1 MAYLWE
7 TSVYT
12 GIFFNIQIN
21 SRNQNMG
28 FFNRRRT
35 DGATFDGQGDERRGF
50 VDVIQFNGQ
59 PDDIVWKFPYN
70 NISTAAQLVVNQSQE
85 AIFLKGGEVA
95 DIFGPGTKTLSAN
108 NIPILQ
114 KLINLPFGGNT
125 PFVAEVWFVSKTV
138 RRNLKFGTERP
149 IDIWDPLIQNSVPVR
164 AFGQYGIRISDSAV
178 FLREMVGTL
187 HLFNTEDIIEQFR
200 SDIVQALSE
209 RINNFMADEQV
220 SVVTINGKL
229 SVVSR
234 YIQDQI
240 NEEFARYGLEITNL
254 KVENINYDKNDPQVA
269 RILEGYAKA
278 KERAVQGFT
287 YQQERQFD
295 ILETAAGN
303 EGSSG
308 DTMGAG
314 MGLGLGVGIGAAF
327 NSQIQNIANR
337 AMGAGAQ
344 TSQTVTPPPPGAAPA
359 VSFHI
364 SVNGQ
369 QYGPYDMAAMQQM
382 AANGQVTPSTYVWR
396 PGMAQ
401 WIAASQCPELTP
413 LFAPPG
419 APPPPPPAPPVPPT
433 APPTSPLS

>member
-1 MAYLWE
+1 
-7 TSVYT
+7 
-12 GIFFNIQIN
+12 
-21 SRNQNMG
+21 MG
-28 FFNRRRT
+28 FFNRKRT
-35 DGATFDGQGDERRGF
+35 DGSTFDGQGAERRGF

-164 AFGQYGIRISDSAV
+164 AFGQYGIRIADSAV

-303 EGSSG
+303 EGSAG

-327 NSQIQNIANR
+327 NTQIHNLANR
-337 AMGAGAQ
+337 TMGNMEQ
-344 TSQTVTPPPPGAAPA
+344 QSQSAVPPPSAPA

-369 QYGPYDMAAMQQM
+369 QYGPYDMTAMQQM
-382 AANGQVTPSTYVWR
+382 AVNGQVTPATYVWR
-396 PGMAQ
+396 PGMSQWLPAAQ
-401 WIAASQCPELTP
+401 CSELSA
-413 LFAPPG
+413 LFAPPS
-419 APPPPPPAPPVPPT
+419 APPVPPPAPPT
-433 APPTSPLS
+433 PPTSPMQ

>member
-1 MAYLWE
+1 
-7 TSVYT
+7 
-12 GIFFNIQIN
+12 
-21 SRNQNMG
+21 MG
-28 FFNRRRT
+28 LFNRKRT
-35 DGATFDGQGDERRGF
+35 DGMTFDGQGDDRRGYI
-50 VDVIQFNGQ
+50 DVIQFNGQ
-59 PDDIVWKFPYN
+59 PDDLVWKFPYN

-125 PFVAEVWFVSKTV
+125 PFVAEVWFISKTV

-149 IDIWDPLIQNSVPVR
+149 IDIWDPMIQNSVPVR
-164 AFGQYGIRISDSAV
+164 AFGQYGIRISDSAAFV
-178 FLREMVGTL
+178 REMVGTL
-187 HLFNTEDIIEQFR
+187 HLFNTEDIIDQFR

-209 RINNFMADEQV
+209 RINNFMTEEQV

-229 SVVSR
+229 SAVSKYILEQINDEFSR
-234 YIQDQI
+234 YGI
-240 NEEFARYGLEITNL
+240 EVTNL
-254 KVENINYDKNDPQVA
+254 KVENINYDKSDPQVA

-295 ILETAAGN
+295 ILESAAAN
-303 EGSSG
+303 EGTSG

-327 NSQIQNIANR
+327 NAQINNIANH
-337 AMGAGAQ
+337 AMGSPIQGGA
-344 TSQTVTPPPPGAAPA
+344 SVPPPPSAAQT
-359 VSFHI
+359 VSFHL

-369 QYGPYDMAAMQQM
+369 QYGPYDMPAIMQM
-382 AANGQVTPSTYVWR
+382 IANRQINPETYVWR

-401 WIAASQCPELTP
+401 WMQASQCPELAP
-413 LFAPPG
+413 LFSSSAV
-419 APPPPPPAPPVPPT
+419 PPPMPPAPPI
-433 APPTSPLS
+433 S

>member
-1 MAYLWE
+1 
-7 TSVYT
+7 
-12 GIFFNIQIN
+12 
-21 SRNQNMG
+21 MG
-28 FFNRRRT
+28 LFNRKRT
-35 DGATFDGQGDERRGF
+35 DGMTFDGQGDDRRGYI
-50 VDVIQFNGQ
+50 DVIQFNGQ
-59 PDDIVWKFPYN
+59 PDDLVWKFPYN

-125 PFVAEVWFVSKTV
+125 PFVAEVWFISKTV

-149 IDIWDPLIQNSVPVR
+149 IDIWDPMIQNSVPVR
-164 AFGQYGIRISDSAV
+164 AFGQYGIRISDSAAFV
-178 FLREMVGTL
+178 REMVGTL
-187 HLFNTEDIIEQFR
+187 HLFNTEDIIDQFR

-209 RINNFMADEQV
+209 RINNFMTEEQV

-229 SVVSR
+229 SAVSKYILEQINDEFSR
-234 YIQDQI
+234 YGI
-240 NEEFARYGLEITNL
+240 EVTNL
-254 KVENINYDKNDPQVA
+254 KVENINYDKSDPQVA

-295 ILETAAGN
+295 ILESAAAN
-303 EGSSG
+303 EGTSG

-327 NSQIQNIANR
+327 NAQINNIANH
-337 AMGAGAQ
+337 AMGSPIQGGP
-344 TSQTVTPPPPGAAPA
+344 SVPPPPSAAQP
-359 VSFHI
+359 VSFHL

-369 QYGPYDMAAMQQM
+369 QYGPYDMTAIMQM
-382 AANGQVTPSTYVWR
+382 IANRQIIPETYVWR

-401 WIAASQCPELTP
+401 WMQASQCPELAP
-413 LFAPPG
+413 LFSSSAV
-419 APPPPPPAPPVPPT
+419 PPPMPPAPPI
-433 APPTSPLS
+433 S

>member
-1 MAYLWE
+1 
-7 TSVYT
+7 
-12 GIFFNIQIN
+12 
-21 SRNQNMG
+21 MG
-28 FFNRRRT
+28 FFNRKRT
-35 DGATFDGQGDERRGF
+35 DGATFDGQGDDRRDF
-50 VDVIQFNGQ
+50 IDVIKFNGE
-59 PDDIVWKFPYN
+59 PDDLVWKFPYN
-70 NISTAAQLVVNQSQE
+70 NISTAAQLIVNQSQE

-164 AFGQYGIRISDSAV
+164 AFGQYGIRISDSAA

-187 HLFNTEDIIEQFR
+187 HLFTTDDIIDQFR

-209 RINNFMADEQV
+209 RITGFMTDEQI

-229 SVVSR
+229 SAVSK
-234 YIQDQI
+234 YIQEQI
-240 NEEFARYGLEITNL
+240 NEEFERYGIEITNL
-254 KVENINYDKNDPQVA
+254 KVENINFDKNDPQVA

-308 DTMGAG
+308 DIMGAG

-327 NSQIQNIANR
+327 NSKINTIANQ
-337 AMGAGAQ
+337 AMGGNSITGA
-344 TSQTVTPPPPGAAPA
+344 TSPSTPPPPPGPSTPI
-359 VSFHI
+359 SFHL

-369 QYGPYDMAAMQQM
+369 QYGPYDMSALSAMV
-382 AANGQVTPSTYVWR
+382 ANGQLTPQTYVWR

-401 WIAASQCPELTP
+401 WIPAAQCPELLP
-413 LFAPPG
+413 LFSAPG
-419 APPPPPPAPPVPPT
+419 MPPPPPVNPVN
-433 APPTSPLS
+433 

>member
-1 MAYLWE
+1 
-7 TSVYT
+7 
-12 GIFFNIQIN
+12 
-21 SRNQNMG
+21 MG
-28 FFNRRRT
+28 FFNRKRT
-35 DGATFDGQGDERRGF
+35 DGYTYDGQGEDRRGF
-50 VDVIQFNGQ
+50 IDVIQFNGD
-59 PDDIVWKFPYN
+59 PDDLVWKFPYN

-125 PFVAEVWFVSKTV
+125 PFVAEVWFISKTV

-164 AFGQYGIRISDSAV
+164 AFGQYGIRIADSAAFV
-178 FLREMVGTL
+178 REMVGTL
-187 HLFNTEDIIEQFR
+187 HLVTTEDIIDQFR

-209 RINNFMADEQV
+209 RINNFMTEEQV

-229 SVVSR
+229 SAVSK

-240 NEEFARYGLEITNL
+240 NDEFSRYGIEITNL

-295 ILETAAGN
+295 VLETAAGN
-303 EGSSG
+303 EGSAG
-308 DTMGAG
+308 DTMGVG
-314 MGLGLGVGIGAAF
+314 MGFGMGAGIGAAF
-327 NSQIQNIANR
+327 NSQISNMANNV
-337 AMGAGAQ
+337 MGMSSP
-344 TSQTVTPPPPGAAPA
+344 TSSSTPPPPVPQS

-364 SVNGQ
+364 SINGQ
-369 QYGPYDMAAMQQM
+369 QYGPYDMTMMTQM
-382 AANGQVTPSTYVWR
+382 AANRQVTPDTYVWR

-401 WIAASQCPELTP
+401 WLKAAQCPELAT
-413 LFAPPG
+413 LFSA
-419 APPPPPPAPPVPPT
+419 PVPPPQPV
-433 APPTSPLS
+433 APPTPPIP

>member
-1 MAYLWE
+1 MA
-7 TSVYT
+7 
-12 GIFFNIQIN
+12 
-21 SRNQNMG
+21 
-28 FFNRRRT
+28 FFNRKRS
-35 DGATFDGQGDERRGF
+35 DGVTFDGQGDDRRGF
-50 VDVIQFNGQ
+50 IDVIQFNGQ

-85 AIFLKGGEVA
+85 AVFLKGGEVA

-125 PFVAEVWFVSKTV
+125 PFVAEVWFISKTA

-164 AFGQYGIRISDSAV
+164 AFGQYGIRVSDSAT

-187 HLFNTEDIIEQFR
+187 HLFNTDDIIDQFR

-209 RINNFMADEQV
+209 RINNFMADEHV

-254 KVENINYDKNDPQVA
+254 KVENINYDKNDPQVS
-269 RILEGYAKA
+269 RVLEGYAKA

-303 EGSSG
+303 EGTSG

-327 NSQIQNIANR
+327 NSQIRNIANQT
-337 AMGAGAQ
+337 MGN
-344 TSQTVTPPPPGAAPA
+344 TVPPPPAATPP
-359 VSFHI
+359 VTFHI
-364 SVNGQ
+364 CVNGQ
-369 QYGPYDMAAMQQM
+369 QYGPYDMASMQQM
-382 AANGQVTPSTYVWR
+382 AISGQLTPSTYVWR
-396 PGMAQ
+396 PGMSQ
-401 WIAASQCPELTP
+401 WLAASQCPELAS
-413 LFAPPG
+413 LFAPP
-419 APPPPPPAPPVPPT
+419 APPSTTPSVPPAPPTTPIP
-433 APPTSPLS
+433 

>member
-1 MAYLWE
+1 
-7 TSVYT
+7 
-12 GIFFNIQIN
+12 
-21 SRNQNMG
+21 MG
-28 FFNRRRT
+28 LFNRKRT
-35 DGATFDGQGDERRGF
+35 DGMTFDGQGDDRRGYI
-50 VDVIQFNGQ
+50 DVIQFNGQ
-59 PDDIVWKFPYN
+59 PDDLVWKFPYN

-125 PFVAEVWFVSKTV
+125 PFVAEVWFISKTV

-149 IDIWDPLIQNSVPVR
+149 IDIWDPMIQNSVPVR
-164 AFGQYGIRISDSAV
+164 AFGQYGIRISDSAAFV
-178 FLREMVGTL
+178 REMVGTL
-187 HLFNTEDIIEQFR
+187 HLFNTEDIIDQFR

-209 RINNFMADEQV
+209 RINNFMTEEQV

-229 SVVSR
+229 SAVSKYILEQINDEFSR
-234 YIQDQI
+234 YGI
-240 NEEFARYGLEITNL
+240 EVTNL
-254 KVENINYDKNDPQVA
+254 KVENINYDKSDPQVA

-295 ILETAAGN
+295 ILESAAAN
-303 EGSSG
+303 EGTSG

-327 NSQIQNIANR
+327 NAQINNIANH
-337 AMGAGAQ
+337 AMGSPIQGG
-344 TSQTVTPPPPGAAPA
+344 SSVPPPPSAAQP
-359 VSFHI
+359 VSFHL

-369 QYGPYDMAAMQQM
+369 QYGPYDMPAIMQM
-382 AANGQVTPSTYVWR
+382 IANRQIIPETYVWR

-401 WIAASQCPELTP
+401 WMQASQCPELAP
-413 LFAPPG
+413 LFSSSAV
-419 APPPPPPAPPVPPT
+419 PPPMPPAPPI
-433 APPTSPLS
+433 S

>member
-1 MAYLWE
+1 
-7 TSVYT
+7 
-12 GIFFNIQIN
+12 
-21 SRNQNMG
+21 MG
-28 FFNRRRT
+28 FFNRKRT
-35 DGATFDGQGDERRGF
+35 DGATFDGQGDDRRGF
-50 VDVIQFNGQ
+50 IDVIQFNGE
-59 PDDIVWKFPYN
+59 PDDLVWKFPYN
-70 NISTAAQLVVNQSQE
+70 NISTASQLVVNQSQE

-164 AFGQYGIRISDSAV
+164 AFGQYGIRISDSAAFV
-178 FLREMVGTL
+178 REMVGTL
-187 HLFNTEDIIEQFR
+187 HLFSTNDIIDQFR

-209 RINNFMADEQV
+209 RINGFMTEEQV

-229 SVVSR
+229 SAVSK
-234 YIQDQI
+234 YIQEQI
-240 NEEFARYGLEITNL
+240 NEEFERFGIEITNL
-254 KVENINYDKNDPQVA
+254 KVENINFDKNDPHVA

-308 DTMGAG
+308 DIMGAG
-314 MGLGLGVGIGAAF
+314 IGLGMGVGIGAAF
-327 NSQIQNIANR
+327 NSKIDSIASQ
-337 AMGAGAQ
+337 AMGGTPAPGSMSPSAP
-344 TSQTVTPPPPGAAPA
+344 PPPPGAATPI
-359 VSFHI
+359 SFHL

-369 QYGPYDMAAMQQM
+369 QYGPYDMGALAAMV
-382 AANGQVTPSTYVWR
+382 ANGQLTQQTYVWR

-401 WIAASQCPELTP
+401 WIPAGQCPDLST
-413 LFAPPG
+413 LFSAP
-419 APPPPPPAPPVPPT
+419 ATPPPPPAPPVN
-433 APPTSPLS
+433 

>member
-1 MAYLWE
+1 
-7 TSVYT
+7 
-12 GIFFNIQIN
+12 
-21 SRNQNMG
+21 MG
-28 FFNRRRT
+28 LFNRKRT

-50 VDVIQFNGQ
+50 IDVIQFNGE
-59 PDDIVWKFPYN
+59 PEDLVWKFPYN
-70 NISTAAQLVVNQSQE
+70 NISTASQLIVNQSQE

-149 IDIWDPLIQNSVPVR
+149 IDIWDPMIQNSVPVR
-164 AFGQYGIRISDSAV
+164 AFGQYGIRVSDSAAL
-178 FLREMVGTL
+178 LREMVGTL
-187 HLFNTEDIIEQFR
+187 HLFTTEDIISQFR

-209 RINNFMADEQV
+209 CINNFMTGEQV

-229 SVVSR
+229 SAVSK
-234 YIQDQI
+234 YIQDQV
-240 NEEFARYGLEITNL
+240 NEEFSRYGLEVTNL

-295 ILETAAGN
+295 ILESAAGN
-303 EGSSG
+303 EGTAG
-308 DTMGAG
+308 AAMGAG
-314 MGLGLGVGIGAAF
+314 MGLGMGVGMGGTFGAQFNAMAGQAMAPQPAAPGAA
-327 NSQIQNIANR
+327 
-337 AMGAGAQ
+337 
-344 TSQTVTPPPPGAAPA
+344 TPPPPPGAAPN
-359 VSFHI
+359 VSFHV

-369 QYGPYDMAAMQQM
+369 QYGPYDLNTMARMAA
-382 AANGQVTPSTYVWR
+382 AGQISADSYVWR
-396 PGMAQ
+396 PGMAE
-401 WIAASQCPELTP
+401 WLRAAQCPELAG
-413 LFAPPG
+413 LFS
-419 APPPPPPAPPVPPT
+419 PPAPSSS
-433 APPTSPLS
+433 APPMPPMP

>member
-1 MAYLWE
+1 
-7 TSVYT
+7 
-12 GIFFNIQIN
+12 
-21 SRNQNMG
+21 MG
-28 FFNRRRT
+28 FFNRKRT
-35 DGATFDGQGDERRGF
+35 DGSTFDGQGEDRRGF
-50 VDVIQFNGQ
+50 IDVIQFNGD

-70 NISTAAQLVVNQSQE
+70 NISTASQLVVNQSQE

-114 KLINLPFGGNT
+114 KLINLPFGGKT
-125 PFVAEVWFVSKTV
+125 PFVAEVWFISKTV

-164 AFGQYGIRISDSAV
+164 AFGQYGIRISDSAAFV
-178 FLREMVGTL
+178 REMVGTL
-187 HLFNTEDIIEQFR
+187 HLFTTDDIIDQFR

-209 RINNFMADEQV
+209 RINNFMTEEQV

-229 SVVSR
+229 SAVSKYIQEQINDEFSR
-234 YIQDQI
+234 YGI
-240 NEEFARYGLEITNL
+240 EITNL

-303 EGSSG
+303 EGTAG
-308 DTMGAG
+308 DTMGI
-314 MGLGLGVGIGAAF
+314 GLGLGMGAGIGAAF
-327 NSQIQNIANR
+327 NSQISNMANNV
-337 AMGAGAQ
+337 MG
-344 TSQTVTPPPPGAAPA
+344 TSSPTTPSTPPPPPGGTPNIT
-359 VSFHI
+359 FHI

-369 QYGPYDMAAMQQM
+369 QYGPYDMTAMTQM
-382 AANGQVTPSTYVWR
+382 VANHQMTPDTYVWR

-401 WIAASQCPELTP
+401 WLRAAQCPELAP
-413 LFAPPG
+413 LFTSPM
-419 APPPPPPAPPVPPT
+419 PPPPVTPPAPPIP
-433 APPTSPLS
+433 

>member
-1 MAYLWE
+1 
-7 TSVYT
+7 
-12 GIFFNIQIN
+12 
-21 SRNQNMG
+21 MG
-28 FFNRRRT
+28 FFNRKRS
-35 DGATFDGQGDERRGF
+35 DGFTFDGQGDDRRGF
-50 VDVIQFNGQ
+50 IDVIQFNGQ

-70 NISTAAQLVVNQSQE
+70 NISTAAQLIVNQSQE
-85 AIFLKGGEVA
+85 AVFLKGGEVA

-125 PFVAEVWFVSKTV
+125 PFVAEVWFISKAV

-164 AFGQYGIRISDSAV
+164 AFGQYGIRVLDSAT

-187 HLFNTEDIIEQFR
+187 HLFNTDDIIDQFR

-229 SVVSR
+229 SVVSQ
-234 YIQDQI
+234 YIQNQI
-240 NEEFARYGLEITNL
+240 NDEFARYGLEITNL
-254 KVENINYDKNDPQVA
+254 KVENINYDKNDPHVS

-303 EGSSG
+303 EGTSG

-327 NSQIQNIANR
+327 NSHIQNIINGT
-337 AMGAGAQ
+337 MGNTMQ
-344 TSQTVTPPPPGAAPA
+344 PSQPVPPSPVSAPSVT
-359 VSFHI
+359 FHI
-364 SVNGQ
+364 SVNGR
-369 QYGPYDMAAMQQM
+369 QYGPYDMSSMQQM
-382 AANGQVTPSTYVWR
+382 AIGGQLTPSTYVWR
-396 PGMAQ
+396 PGMSQ
-401 WIAASQCPELTP
+401 WTYASQCPELAS
-413 LFAPPG
+413 LFA
-419 APPPPPPAPPVPPT
+419 PPAPPVPPT
-433 APPTSPLS
+433 PPTTPIQ